1 MIKYFGLFALSLL
14 ISYLLGSISFA
25 IIVSKAIAH
34 FDVRDKGSGNA
45 GMTNVVR
52 TMGWKPGVLT
62 FLGDALKGAAAV
74 LLTRYLLIE
83 PAYAEAGEG
92 AISVFFSPQYMIYFC
107 AIACM
112 LGHVFPVFFQF
123 RGGKAVS
130 TAIGVLACIHWQGA
144 ILVFVT
150 FLILVLITRTV
161 SLGSVMGAVQW
172 AFCVLLLAVP
182 NELPLQLYE
191 TLLASLISLIVIVKH
206 KDNLRRLYRGEE
218 RTLW

>member
-1 MIKYFGLFALSLL
+1 MIQYFGFFALSLL
-14 ISYLLGSISFA
+14 VSYLLGSVSFA

-34 FDVRDKGSGNA
+34 FDVRDRGSGNA

-74 LLTRYLLIE
+74 LLTRYLLLE
-83 PAYAEAGEG
+83 PAFAAAGEG
-92 AISVFFSPQYMIYFC
+92 AISVFLAPRYLTYFC

-130 TAIGVLACIHWQGA
+130 TAIGVLACIHWEGA

-150 FLILVLITRTV
+150 FLILVLIMRMV
-161 SLGSVMGAVQW
+161 SIGSVMGAVQW
-172 AFCVLLLAVP
+172 TFSVLLLAAP
-182 NELPLQLYE
+182 NGLPLQLYE
-191 TLLASLISLIVIVKH
+191 TLLASLLSFIVIVKH
-206 KDNLRRLYRGEE
+206 KDNLRRLHRGEE
-218 RTLW
+218 KTLW